1 LVAALSD
8 RLSSI
13 SEIGIPTA
21 SIMTA
26 SAGVLISKSGARSR
40 VDEAERQTENS
51 LKQYVDLAAKMG
63 YPAIYRMSMGT
74 ELLAEAERV
83 SIEIAKEHPRAI
95 FFVGKLIFQ
104 KERWYQ
110 RLLHNETALQ
120 FQRGVQ
126 FAGLNSMVLPVRV
139 FETSPAT
146 T

>member
-1 LVAALSD
+1 
-8 RLSSI
+8 
-13 SEIGIPTA
+13 
-21 SIMTA
+21 
-26 SAGVLISKSGARSR
+26 
-40 VDEAERQTENS
+40 
-51 LKQYVDLAAKMG
+51 
-63 YPAIYRMSMGT
+63 MGT